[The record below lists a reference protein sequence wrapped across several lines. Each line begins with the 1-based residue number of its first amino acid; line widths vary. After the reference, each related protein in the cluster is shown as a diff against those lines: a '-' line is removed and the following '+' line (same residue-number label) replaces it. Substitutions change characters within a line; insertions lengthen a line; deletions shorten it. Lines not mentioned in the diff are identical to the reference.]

1 MTRDQVIERVM
12 RIETALAD
20 PELAHGLEDELFRS
34 VLVAIAGGAPN
45 PRDLAMLALY
55 SLLFDFRRSCA

>member
-1 MTRDQVIERVM
+1 MTRDQVIEKVM
-12 RIETALAD
+12 RIEMSLSD
-20 PELAHGLEDELFRS
+20 PGLAHGLEDDLFRS

-55 SLLFDFRRSCA
+55 TLLFDFRRSCV